1 MFGWIKKIGKA
12 VAVFDRAQR
21 AAKEWQD
28 VAEKSQYLRAK
39 YANLAGLPDDVK
51 DFLREVEEAG
61 AATRDI
67 FRI

>member
-12 VAVFDRAQR
+12 VAVFDRAQL

-39 YANLAGLPDDVK
+39 YAMARLPDDVK

-67 FRI
+67 F